1 MPISRSREWWLNT
14 ALFLLATAI
23 ILWLLSS
30 VAGPLLFAWL
40 MAYLLA
46 PLVGWLHRHGVSR
59 SLATPLVFLFG
70 LIIAVL
76 CLVLLLPPL
85 FAQTVHAVQALPDI
99 VLHLKEQWAPWV
111 KANLGIDIGGNMQ
124 HWSTWLHAQIAG
136 VGLEKLK
143 PWANWSLSA
152 IGSLLGS
159 LLGLFKLILVPLFAF
174 YLLHDWEKIGELIK
188 QRLPHAS
195 RALILRLGNEIDTM
209 ISTFLRGQFSICLI
223 LAACYSLGLYLLGI
237 PFALVIG
244 LAAGLL
250 GFIPYVGPVGGFCTA
265 GLASLWHFGWD
276 IHLLGVALVFVAA
289 HLLES
294 FYLTPKVLGDKL
306 GLHPLVILL
315 ALTIAADRFGFAG
328 LLMAVPVTAAATV
341 LLREIDR
348 RYRENLRTDTP

>member
-1 MPISRSREWWLNT
+1 MPTIRTREWWLNT
-14 ALFLLATAI
+14 SLFLLATAI

-30 VAGPLLFAWL
+30 VAGPLLVAWL

-46 PLVGWLHRHGVSR
+46 PLVGWLHGHGVSR
-59 SLATPLVFLFG
+59 KFAAPLVFLLG
-70 LIIAVL
+70 LSIAIVG
-76 CLVLLLPPL
+76 LVLLLPPL
-85 FAQTVHAVQALPDI
+85 FTQSVHAVQAMPDI
-99 VLHLKEQWAPWV
+99 LLHLKEQWAPWV
-111 KANLGIDIGGNMQ
+111 QANLGVDIGGNME
-124 HWSTWLHAQIAG
+124 HWSAWLQTQIAG
-136 VGLEKLK
+136 AGIERLT
-143 PWANWSLSA
+143 PWANWSLAA
-152 IGSLLGS
+152 IGNLLGS

-195 RALILRLGNEIDTM
+195 RALILRLGGEIDTM
-209 ISTFLRGQFSICLI
+209 ISAFLRGQFSICLV

-237 PFALVIG
+237 PFALAIG

-250 GFIPYVGPVGGFCTA
+250 GFIPYVGSIGGFCA
-265 GLASLWHFGWD
+265 ASLACLWHFGWD
-276 IHLLGVALVFVAA
+276 YHVLGVLLVFTAA

-315 ALTIAADRFGFAG
+315 ALTIAADHFGFAG

-348 RYRENLRTDTP
+348 RYRESQQADAA